1 MNTPDNFRPTRSRGS
16 RIWIGLILFI
26 AGFALLAQ
34 KMGAPLPTWLFSWP
48 MILIII
54 GISMGI
60 KDQFRN
66 PGSWIL
72 LLLGFLFLADNNME
86 GLNLRR
92 YIGPIILIAIGLIF
106 ILRPRGNHIKIGRV
120 DLRRSGDSNNPSTES
135 IYNAGD
141 TDFADAEIININAV
155 FSGVKKY
162 VVSKNFSGGSIVT
175 FMGGA
180 EINLLQ
186 ADIKQPVELEINNVF
201 GGTKIILPPN
211 WDLKNEVTALFGG
224 IEDKRNFNALNPEPK
239 KILVI
244 RGACIFGGIEV
255 TSY

>member
-1 MNTPDNFRPTRSRGS
+1 MNTPDNIPPKHHKGS
-16 RIWIGLILFI
+16 RIIIGVILFI

-34 KMGAPLPTWLFSWP
+34 KMGAPLPSWLFSWP

-54 GISMGI
+54 GLAIGA
-60 KDQFRN
+60 KDRFRN
-66 PGSWIL
+66 PGSWIM
-72 LLLGFLFLADNNME
+72 LLLGFLFLADRSME
-86 GLNLRR
+86 GLNLHL
-92 YIGPIILIAIGLIF
+92 YIGPIILIAVGLIF
-106 ILRPRGNHIKIGRV
+106 ILRPRRSDATGCGARRIRDKIDSENLNVYRPDVTV
-120 DLRRSGDSNNPSTES
+120 DSDYEAIT
-135 IYNAGD
+135 
-141 TDFADAEIININAV
+141 INAV

-162 VVSKNFSGGSIVT
+162 IVSKNFIGGSITT

-186 ADIKQPVELEINNVF
+186 ADIQQPIELEINNVF

-211 WDLKNEVTALFGG
+211 WDVKNEVTALFGG
-224 IEDKRNFNALNPEPK
+224 IEDKRNFNTLNPESK
-239 KILVI
+239 KILLI